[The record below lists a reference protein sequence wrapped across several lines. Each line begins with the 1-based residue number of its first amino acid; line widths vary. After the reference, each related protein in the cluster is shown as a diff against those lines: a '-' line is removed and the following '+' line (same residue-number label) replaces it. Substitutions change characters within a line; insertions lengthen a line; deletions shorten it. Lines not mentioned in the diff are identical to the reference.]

1 MLSSW
6 WSPTSSVI
14 CTTASSDGSPET
26 SLRSLSTHTTTAGSN
41 STQYN
46 EHTDLYLTLCLLQLR
61 TEEGGTLVV
70 PSGPVITYSCSRL
83 FLERPVVRLHGGMQ
97 RTFWTQRFSST
108 EWHRADK
115 KRVHVRLHYVEL
127 TQGALAYHWWIHTK
141 GFFIP
146 SAKCPVWT
154 ASTARVTL
162 AQRVDGLLTRVAS
175 CAFTEEHSCKT
186 SGGVEVT
193 KVLRTCQSLFIGQ
206 EAWSFRTSSGT
217 EVTRPDPDPQPQPEP
232 TPETSGDAEAVAR
245 EVPSLHIYSEIKR
258 MTSFPLKLRALRQ
271 AFTTT
276 LSEAGCRYSLRE
288 AGCMMLE
295 DLAALNDRDV
305 RLFQQLYH
313 RLLVT
318 AESPS
323 CGEGVVEELAE
334 IGIQL
339 FNFMDVIFEVVLLR
353 IQAGA
358 EPQICPRPGG
368 FLHHLMAVISSVS
381 AVTRQSRP
389 RADQCLLLV
398 RNAMLLFLESVFTLE
413 ESEYS
418 SPGSLFR
425 AV

>member
-1 MLSSW
+1 
-6 WSPTSSVI
+6 
-14 CTTASSDGSPET
+14 
-26 SLRSLSTHTTTAGSN
+26 
-41 STQYN
+41 
-46 EHTDLYLTLCLLQLR
+46 
-61 TEEGGTLVV
+61 
-70 PSGPVITYSCSRL
+70 
-83 FLERPVVRLHGGMQ
+83 MQ
-97 RTFWTQRFSST
+97 RTFWTLRFFST

-127 TQGALAYHWWIHTK
+127 TRGALAYHWWIHTK

-162 AQRVDGLLTRVAS
+162 AQRVDGLLTPVAS

-186 SGGVEVT
+186 SGGVEEGPSFLDLIFVECLLKNHCTALFPSTECVVVVQVT
-193 KVLRTCQSLFIGQ
+193 EVLRTCQSLFIGQ

-217 EVTRPDPDPQPQPEP
+217 EVTRPDPDPQLQPEP

-276 LSEAGCRYSLRE
+276 LSEAGCRCSLRE
-288 AGCMMLE
+288 AGRMMLE

-334 IGIQL
+334 IG
-339 FNFMDVIFEVVLLR
+339 
-353 IQAGA
+353 
-358 EPQICPRPGG
+358 
-368 FLHHLMAVISSVS
+368 VS
-381 AVTRQSRP
+381 LNNQT
-389 RADQCLLLV
+389 
-398 RNAMLLFLESVFTLE
+398 
-413 ESEYS
+413 
-418 SPGSLFR
+418 
-425 AV
+425 